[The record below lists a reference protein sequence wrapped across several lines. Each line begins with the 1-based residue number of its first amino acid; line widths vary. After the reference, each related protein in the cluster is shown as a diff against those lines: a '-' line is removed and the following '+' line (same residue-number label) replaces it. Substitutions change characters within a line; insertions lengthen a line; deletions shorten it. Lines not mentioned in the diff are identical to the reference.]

1 MIITTSPN
9 IEGRQISSYL
19 GIVSGAVVAALPGGN
34 KATQRG
40 WKAGVDGVCE
50 VLKQEAA
57 DLGAD
62 AIISVSMEMNGMNLC
77 GIGTAVRL
85 SKD

>member
-9 IEGRQISSYL
+9 IEGHQISNYL

-50 VLKQEAA
+50 VLEQQAA
-57 DLGAD
+57 ELGAD
-62 AIISVSMEMNGMNLC
+62 AVIAVSMEMNGMNLC
-77 GIGTAVRL
+77 GIGTAV
-85 SKD
+85 KFTKE

>member
-19 GIVSGAVVAALPGGN
+19 GIVSGTVVATLPGGN

-77 GIGTAVRL
+77 AVGTAVKL
-85 SKD
+85 ESK

>member
-9 IEGRQISSYL
+9 IEGRQISNYL
-19 GIVSGAVVAALPGGN
+19 GIVSGAVVAALGGGN
-34 KATQRG
+34 KGTQRG

-62 AIISVSMEMNGMNLC
+62 AIVSVSMEMNGMNLC
-77 GIGTAVRL
+77 AVGTAVKL
-85 SKD
+85 ESK